1 MRSKSILAERVV
13 VSIGSTAVFF
23 CSTAVFIG
31 DFLLQERNALG
42 IVVSRP
48 QARMAELKPDGN
60 EVAGTPK
67 CF

>member
-1 MRSKSILAERVV
+1 MADIFVRSKSILAERVV
-13 VSIGSTAVFF
+13 VSIGSTTVLF

-48 QARMAELKPDGN
+48 QARMAED
-60 EVAGTPK
+60 
-67 CF
+67 